1 VAYHVGPI
9 APEQQTEFPTD
20 PDDEESP
27 ARSHRVIGAILALLV
42 MALFAG
48 GLWFAYLKG
57 TRSAGT
63 GVANVD
69 VPLIRADQRPT
80 KVKPEHPGGMEIPDK
95 DNLIYNPS
103 HPQIEHLLPPPEK
116 PLPRP
121 TAPLPQV
128 VASAPATTAP
138 ATPPGQTGPI
148 TPAPPS
154 PMASASPPTSSVPG
168 TAGQPQQS
176 VVAPPG
182 SGASGLSKPLP
193 GQAAAGT
200 AGPRL
205 QLGSVRSQDG
215 ARQEWERIKRKN
227 PDLLGSLS
235 ATPVRADLG
244 EKGVFYRIQT
254 APVADPAIAERLC
267 SELKQ
272 RNIGCII
279 AR

>member
-1 VAYHVGPI
+1 MAYHLGPV
-9 APEQQTEFPTD
+9 APEQQAEFSAD
-20 PDDEESP
+20 SDSEEPP
-27 ARSHRVIGAILALLV
+27 ARSHRVIGAVLALLV

-63 GVANVD
+63 SMANAD
-69 VPLIRADQRPT
+69 VPLIRADPRPT
-80 KVKPEHPGGMEIPDK
+80 KVKPEHPGGMEVPDK

-116 PLPRP
+116 PLPR
-121 TAPLPQV
+121 AGASLPQV
-128 VASAPATTAP
+128 AASAPATTQ
-138 ATPPGQTGPI
+138 GQTGPI
-148 TPAPPS
+148 TPALP
-154 PMASASPPTSSVPG
+154 PMASASS
-168 TAGQPQQS
+168 QPQKS
-176 VVAPPG
+176 LVAPHGPG
-182 SGASGLSKPLP
+182 APALSKPLP

-200 AGPRL
+200 AELRL
-205 QLGSVRSQDG
+205 QLGSVRNEDA

-227 PDLLGSLS
+227 SDLLGGLR

-254 APVADPAIAERLC
+254 APVADPAVAERLC